1 MYNIL
6 TDNLIIVKFALKRA
20 SVMICYIDISC
31 IQNFLAKLSIE
42 LQMLMLI
49 DNYRQHVWELL

>member
-20 SVMICYIDISC
+20 SVMISC